1 MNLHKKLTY
10 ILLILALFVVKPVSA
25 QTEEPTPDVTPV
37 VIESAPVEI
46 PEDSTV
52 IVVEAPEPE
61 PAPTTTTFDSGLLV
75 AGVTLVALAILAVF
89 GVAIVTAGKGAP
101 PWLVEMII
109 GGGDAVKPS
118 IDTYV
123 KGTPTPLDD
132 AAAAELW
139 KAIDKIKADI
149 RTNAANIEKT
159 QGGL

>member
-1 MNLHKKLTY
+1 MNRITRIALF
-10 ILLILALFVVKPVSA
+10 LLIFAGPLHQRVSA
-25 QTEEPTPDVTPV
+25 QTAEPTPESTPL
-37 VIESAPVEI
+37 VIEAPVEI
-46 PEDSTV
+46 PQDSTV
-52 IVVEAPEPE
+52 IIVEASEPE
-61 PAPTTTTFDSGLLV
+61 PAPTTTPFDSGLLI
-75 AGVTLVALAILAVF
+75 AGAVLVILAVLAVF
-89 GVAIVTAGKGAP
+89 GVAINTAGKGAP

-109 GGGDAVKPS
+109 GGVDAVKPS

-132 AAAAELW
+132 ASTTELW